1 MNRKKFNE
9 NYCEYFGYF
18 LSLAKIQKIRKIMFE
33 FDQYLGFLAFVII
46 LLMGFW
52 VMLFLVGILPYW
64 IGGSLKEMMDERKE
78 KKRLEKEK
86 L

>member
-1 MNRKKFNE
+1 
-9 NYCEYFGYF
+9 
-18 LSLAKIQKIRKIMFE
+18 MFD

-64 IGGSLKEMMDERKE
+64 IGGALKEMMDERKE

-86 L
+86 A